1 MIADYLIRANRL
13 VTPQRP
19 TTLGGDQTLRKI
31 EEGGLAIK
39 GHRIVKVGRWD
50 ELKGFDAHATLDFSD
65 YLVTPGLIDPHTH
78 LVFAGN
84 RSKELLW
91 KLEGL
96 GYKEIASRG
105 GGINLTVRETRSASE
120 EELFFTA
127 MKRYRAVLKSGV
139 TTLEAKTGYGLS
151 VESELRLLAVLN
163 ALKKQADIRVI
174 RTLLSAHALPDEFV
188 GKSKEYIRQVVFKT
202 IDSASEED
210 AADFVDVFCEPGY
223 FSTDET
229 REILRYA
236 SLKGFGL
243 KVHAD
248 EFENSGGAELAAEL
262 GVCSADHLGRASREG
277 LVEMGRK
284 GVVAVLLPLLF
295 HATFLEAVNV
305 SRFRGLGLTV
315 ALGTDFNPNCP
326 IDSQLVA
333 MNHACYR
340 MRMRPDEALCAS
352 TVNAAKAVGLKDVGI
367 LEPGRCADIAV
378 FDVEDEIDLVTRAG
392 KSPLVMSMSRGQP
405 VLNDW

>member
-1 MIADYLIRANRL
+1 MIVDYLIRANRL
-13 VTPQRP
+13 VTPQKP
-19 TTLGGDQTLRKI
+19 TALGGDQMLKRI
-31 EEGGLAIK
+31 EEGGIAIK
-39 GHRIVKVGRWD
+39 GDRIVGVGRWE
-50 ELKGFDAHATLDFSD
+50 ELKGFDAHAALDFSD
-65 YLVTPGLIDPHTH
+65 YLVTPGLVDPHTH

-96 GYKEIASRG
+96 SYKEIANRG
-105 GGINLTVRETRSASE
+105 GGINLTVRETRNASE
-120 EELFFTA
+120 EELFFKV

-151 VESELRLLAVLN
+151 VESELRLLAILN
-163 ALKKQADIRVI
+163 ALKKRADIRVI
-174 RTLLSAHALPDEFV
+174 RTLLSAHALPDEYL
-188 GKSKEYIRQVVFKT
+188 GKSQEYIKQVVFKT
-202 IDSASEED
+202 IDSASEMG

-223 FSTDET
+223 FSVDET
-229 REILRYA
+229 REILEYA
-236 SLKGFGL
+236 SKKGFGL
-243 KVHAD
+243 KMHAD

-262 GVCSADHLGRASREG
+262 GVCSADHLGQASQEG
-277 LVEMGRK
+277 LVKMSRK
-284 GVVAVLLPLLF
+284 GVVAVVLPLLF

-340 MRMRPDEALCAS
+340 MRMRPDESLCAS
-352 TVNAAKAVGLKDVGI
+352 TVNAARAVGLKDVGV
-367 LEPGRCADIAV
+367 LEPGQCADIAV
-378 FDVEDEIDLVTRAG
+378 FDAEDEIDLVTRAG

-405 VLNDW
+405 VLNDE